1 MKSTLEA
8 VNMRSKIILKSF
20 LVVVIGAGLFASG
33 YFWAMETISHAP
45 EGKAAQSPEKMDGM
59 ASTPGMAAMEGMAP
73 GMVTVSPEKQQLM
86 GVRIATVERRPM
98 VRTVRTVGTI
108 TYDETKVTHVHSK
121 IEGWIDKLYVDYTGK
136 LVEKGQPLFTI
147 YSPDLLAT
155 QQEYL
160 LALKA
165 RERFSASSIP
175 EVRTGGESLV
185 EASKRRLALW
195 DISEKQ
201 IRELEEKREPQRT
214 LTLYAPH
221 SGFVIKK
228 EANQGMRIMP
238 EKELYTIADLST
250 VWVNVDVYESEIPF
264 VRPGQTAMV
273 SLSYDP
279 NSTINGKVSFIYPYV
294 DEKTRTAKARL
305 QVPNP
310 GFKLKPDMYVNAEI
324 KIAGG
329 NHLAVPEE
337 AVLDSGLRKIVFI
350 DKGNGH
356 FEPKEIKVGAK
367 LDGFYQIVSGL
378 DEGQKIAASSAFLL
392 DSESR
397 LAEAMGAMTGMP
409 GMSMEGMAGMQ
420 GMEGMKGMEGKGMKM
435 DAPTKTGP
443 MEKKVGDLTLTL
455 STQPDKP
462 KAGDNILRVKI
473 TDKAANPVK
482 DAQVSFQYTMN
493 MPGMVLS
500 KADAK
505 LSKEGFYET
514 KANMGMAGEWDVT
527 VIVRRPGQ
535 KDVQEKFRIVAAQ

>member
-1 MKSTLEA
+1 MSSNTF
-8 VNMRSKIILKSF
+8 LKVF
-20 LVVVIGAGLFASG
+20 LASVVGAGLFASG
-33 YFWAMETISHAP
+33 YFWAMKTMDHAP
-45 EGKAAQSPEKMDGM
+45 DSKAAGRTEKTDGM
-59 ASTPGMAAMEGMAP
+59 ASIPGMAGMEGVAP
-73 GMVTVSPEKQQLM
+73 GMVMVSPEKQQLM

-160 LALKA
+160 LAVKA

-175 EVRTGGESLV
+175 EVRSGGESLV

-214 LTLYAPH
+214 LTLYAPQ

-238 EKELYTIADLST
+238 DKELYTIADLST
-250 VWVNVDVYESEIPF
+250 VWVNVDVYESDIPF
-264 VRPGQTAMV
+264 VRPGQTATV

-305 QVPNP
+305 EVPNP

-324 KIAGG
+324 KIGG
-329 NHLAVPEE
+329 GRHLVVPEE
-337 AVLDSGLRKIVFI
+337 AVLDSGLRKVVFI
-350 DKGNGH
+350 EKGAGH

-367 LDGFYQIVSGL
+367 LDGFYQVVSGL

-409 GMSMEGMAGMQ
+409 GMSMEGMAAMPS
-420 GMEGMKGMEGKGMKM
+420 MEGIKM
-435 DAPTKTGP
+435 DAPTKAGP

-455 STQPDKP
+455 STQPEKT
-462 KAGDNILRVKI
+462 KAGENTLRLKLI
-473 TDKAANPVK
+473 DKSGKPVT
-482 DAQVSFQYTMN
+482 DAQVSFQYTMA
-493 MPGMVLS
+493 MPGMALS
-500 KADAK
+500 KAEAK
-505 LSKEGFYET
+505 HSKDGIYES
-514 KANMGMAGEWDVT
+514 KANFGMAGQWDVT
-527 VIVRRPGQ
+527 VSVRRSGQ
-535 KDVQEKFRIVAAQ
+535 KEIQGKFNLTAQQ